1 MTIKTA
7 AATPLRWGRHCLG
20 AVRSLSPTAVIVV
33 ALALVV
39 GGAGFADAATG
50 GTFILGKANNE
61 TSTASLSNSKGTPL
75 KLSAPAGV
83 APLAVSGTALVPNLN
98 ANYLG
103 GLSAADLQPTG
114 GDGFTPYN
122 SSIPLGPLGSPTM
135 VASTGALPAGTYYV
149 TATAL
154 MQLPGGGGQGTCFLT
169 TGSNPAGIL
178 ATGGGS
184 GFQQQAAE
192 TVAASVTAGDTLQES
207 CETNDPNPGAVSV
220 YAGITAIR
228 ILSSSGTTP
237 ATAGS
242 RAPHHRPMRHDG

>member
-7 AATPLRWGRHCLG
+7 AMPLRWGRYCLG
-20 AVRSLSPTAVIVV
+20 AVRSLSTTAVIVV

-50 GTFILGKANNE
+50 GTFILGKANSE
-61 TSTASLSNSKGTPL
+61 SSTASLSNSKGTPL
-75 KLSAPAGV
+75 KLTAPANV

-103 GLSAADLQPTG
+103 GLSALDLQPTG
-114 GDGFTPYN
+114 GDGFTPSN
-122 SSIPLGPLGSPTM
+122 TSISLDPAGSHVM

-154 MQLPGGGGQGTCFLT
+154 MSLPGGGEGTCWIS

-184 GFQQQAAE
+184 GSQQQAAE
-192 TVAASVTAGDTLQES
+192 TVAALVTAGDTLQES
-207 CETNDPNPGAVSV
+207 CETNDSNSGSVSL

-237 ATAGS
+237 ATTGS
-242 RAPHHRPMRHDG
+242 RAPMRHDG